1 MKLVPTLSR
10 EETYLL
16 CQSGAR
22 KEKEKAIRN
31 SFAASMDRVLTG
43 VGKEVRSEKV
53 KDRN

>member
-31 SFAASMDRVLTG
+31 PWTGCLRAWEKKSAA
-43 VGKEVRSEKV
+43 KK
-53 KDRN
+53 